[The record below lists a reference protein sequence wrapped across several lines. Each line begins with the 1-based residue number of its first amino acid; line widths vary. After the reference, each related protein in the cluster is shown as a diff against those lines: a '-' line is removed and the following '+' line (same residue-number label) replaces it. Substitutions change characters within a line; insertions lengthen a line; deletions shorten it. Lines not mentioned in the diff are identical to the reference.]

1 MQQDTLGEKQLVLG
15 EVTHLTDSLRG
26 TAAEGRATGAQLAAA
41 ANAYQGKLR
50 GVTRRMMA
58 TISELSLYQVRLG
71 RLLKSTLVAV
81 LCSESR
87 LRGSS
92 SYVWISRCVS
102 LAMGVAG
109 VHDGCIVLTMLGA
122 AAGVVV
128 QATALKLHASKEQLQ
143 ELLETARARLD
154 AGQAPTEEAEM
165 EWAALCRQQQT
176 LDDLKQQREE
186 VGAAGCTDCADH
198 VGESSGSAW

>member
-50 GVTRRMMA
+50 GVTRRTMA

-71 RLLKSTLVAV
+71 RLLDSTLVAV
-81 LCSESR
+81 LCTESR

-102 LAMGVAG
+102 LAWV
-109 VHDGCIVLTMLGA
+109 
-122 AAGVVV
+122 
-128 QATALKLHASKEQLQ
+128 
-143 ELLETARARLD
+143 LLECM
-154 AGQAPTEEAEM
+154 AG
-165 EWAALCRQQQT
+165 ALC
-176 LDDLKQQREE
+176 
-186 VGAAGCTDCADH
+186 
-198 VGESSGSAW
+198 